1 MVRKKEEKMNP
12 LRWSKLLTLIMLVGV
27 TVTVVAATEQKTPN
41 LTLTSPGAIEPE
53 APYAEAAPGENA
65 GTESIPSRMD
75 LAGFGNDIPSF
86 NPQIAD
92 SKGGLTVA
100 VTRSV
105 TVEADEAYVVIT
117 PTAIYGP
124 SGNPQP
130 ISSENRTAVIVKL
143 GAIGIAKEDIDF
155 ESQPYSPSSVSA
167 QVQISQLPQVGQL
180 ILDAVEAVL
189 GDSESHGVRFSLSKE
204 KCDQAL
210 ALARREAVPQAD
222 KTAADLAEA
231 LSIKRSSIVGAV
243 ESPFPNFA
251 YSPINLDACG
261 LQFQDPYFVEVEPFD
276 AEPKV
281 EVAVGLQVSYAI
293 EPTIK
298 PTTEP

>member
-1 MVRKKEEKMNP
+1 VRKKEEEMNP
-12 LRWSKLLTLIMLVGV
+12 LRWGKLLTLIMLVGV
-27 TVTVVAATEQKTPN
+27 MVAVVTATEQKTPD
-41 LTLTSPGAIEPE
+41 LTLTSLGGIELE

-65 GTESIPSRMD
+65 GTESMPSRMD

-100 VTRSV
+100 VNRSV

-117 PTAIYGP
+117 PTAIYGS

-130 ISSENRTAVIVKL
+130 ISSENRTAVIAKL
-143 GAIGIAKEDIDF
+143 RAIGIAKEDIEF
-155 ESQPYSPSSVSA
+155 KSQPYSASIVSVP
-167 QVQISQLPQVGQL
+167 VQISDLPQVGRS
-180 ILDAVEAVL
+180 ILGAVEAVL
-189 GDSESHGVRFSLSKE
+189 GRSESHGVHFSLSQE

-231 LSIKRSSIVGAV
+231 LSIKRGSIVGAV
-243 ESPFPNFA
+243 ESPFTNFA
-251 YSPINLDACG
+251 YSPINLDVCG
-261 LQFQDPYFVEVEPFD
+261 LQVQDPYFVEVEPFD
-276 AEPKV
+276 AAPKV